1 LVTRLRLKESAVR
14 RNGAQLAKLHHNH
27 RLDLT
32 PNVTLKVSMSD
43 QYTTETQTPDPSELQ
58 KELDQLAG
66 EKAELQDRLLRAQA
80 EFQNSRK
87 RMERERGELFEY
99 ASMEAVRA
107 LLPVL
112 DDFER
117 SLKAESSDKEYV
129 KGMELIYQR
138 FFDGLKKLGLEPIT
152 STGQAFDPHIHH
164 AVDMVETDEAPPDT
178 VLEEFQRGYN
188 FKGRMLRPAMVKV
201 AVQPQAK

>member
-1 LVTRLRLKESAVR
+1 
-14 RNGAQLAKLHHNH
+14 
-27 RLDLT
+27 
-32 PNVTLKVSMSD
+32 MSD
-43 QYTTETQTPDPSELQ
+43 QQTTEVPDPSELQ
-58 KELDQLAG
+58 KELDQLAQ
-66 EKAELQDRLLRAQA
+66 EKAELHDRVLRSQA
-80 EFQNSRK
+80 EFQNFKK
-87 RMERERGELFEY
+87 RVERDRSELFEY

-117 SLKAESSDKEYV
+117 SLKSESSDKEYV

-138 FFDGLKKLGLEPIT
+138 FYDGLKKLGLEPIV
-152 STGQAFDPHIHH
+152 SEGQAFDPHVHH
-164 AVDMVETDEAPPDT
+164 AVDKVETGEAPPDT

-201 AVQPQAK
+201 AVEPLAK

>member
-1 LVTRLRLKESAVR
+1 
-14 RNGAQLAKLHHNH
+14 
-27 RLDLT
+27 
-32 PNVTLKVSMSD
+32 MSD
-43 QYTTETQTPDPSELQ
+43 QHITEAPDPAELQ
-58 KELDQLAG
+58 KELEQLAG
-66 EKAELQDRLLRAQA
+66 EKAELTDRVLRSQA
-80 EFQNSRK
+80 EFQNFKK
-87 RMERERGELFEY
+87 RVERERGELYEY

-117 SLKAESSDKEYV
+117 SLKSESTDKEYV

-138 FFDGLKKLGLEPIT
+138 FFDGLKKLGLEPIV
-152 STGQAFDPHIHH
+152 SEGQAFDPHIHH
-164 AVDMVETDEAPPDT
+164 AVDKVETEEAPADT

-201 AVQPQAK
+201 AVEPQAK

>member
-1 LVTRLRLKESAVR
+1 
-14 RNGAQLAKLHHNH
+14 
-27 RLDLT
+27 
-32 PNVTLKVSMSD
+32 MSD
-43 QYTTETQTPDPSELQ
+43 QTTTEAQAPDPSDLQ
-58 KELDQLAG
+58 RELDQLAG
-66 EKAELQDRLLRAQA
+66 EKAELQDRVLRAQA
-80 EFQNSRK
+80 EFQNFRK
-87 RMERERGELFEY
+87 RMEKERGELYEY

-117 SLKAESSDKEYV
+117 SLKAESADKEYV

-138 FFDGLKKLGLEPIT
+138 FYEGLKKLGLEPIV
-152 STGQAFDPHIHH
+152 SEGQAFDPHVHH
-164 AVDMVETDEAPPDT
+164 AVDMVETDEVPADT

>member
-1 LVTRLRLKESAVR
+1 
-14 RNGAQLAKLHHNH
+14 
-27 RLDLT
+27 
-32 PNVTLKVSMSD
+32 MSD
-43 QYTTETQTPDPSELQ
+43 HTTAEAQAPDPSLLQ

-66 EKAELQDRLLRAQA
+66 EKAELQDRVLRAQA
-80 EFQNSRK
+80 EFQNFK
-87 RMERERGELFEY
+87 RRTEKDRSELFEY

-117 SLKAESSDKEYV
+117 SLRVESADKEYV

-138 FFDGLKKLGLEPIT
+138 FYDGLKKLGLEPIV
-152 STGQAFDPHIHH
+152 SEGQAFDPHVHH
-164 AVDMVETDEAPPDT
+164 AVDMVETDEAPADT

-188 FKGRMLRPAMVKV
+188 FKGRMLRAAMVKV

>member
-1 LVTRLRLKESAVR
+1 
-14 RNGAQLAKLHHNH
+14 
-27 RLDLT
+27 
-32 PNVTLKVSMSD
+32 MSD
-43 QYTTETQTPDPSELQ
+43 QYTTEEQRPDPGELQ
-58 KELDQLAG
+58 KELEQLAG
-66 EKAELQDRLLRAQA
+66 EKAEMQDRLLRGQA
-80 EFQNSRK
+80 EFQNFKK
-87 RMERERGELFEY
+87 RVERERGELYEY

-117 SLKAESSDKEYV
+117 SLKVESADREYV

-138 FFDGLKKLGLEPIT
+138 FFEGLKKLGLEPIV
-152 STGQAFDPHIHH
+152 SAGQPFDPHIHH
-164 AVDMVETDEAPPDT
+164 AVDMVETEDVPPDT

-201 AVQPQAK
+201 AVQPQTK

>member
-1 LVTRLRLKESAVR
+1 
-14 RNGAQLAKLHHNH
+14 
-27 RLDLT
+27 
-32 PNVTLKVSMSD
+32 MSD
-43 QYTTETQTPDPSELQ
+43 QTTTETQAPDPSELQ

-66 EKAELQDRLLRAQA
+66 EKAELQDRVLRAQA
-80 EFQNSRK
+80 EFQNFKK
-87 RMERERGELFEY
+87 RVERERSEMFEY

-117 SLKAESSDKEYV
+117 SLKVESGDKEYV

-138 FFDGLKKLGLEPIT
+138 FYEGLKKLGLEPIV
-152 STGQAFDPHIHH
+152 STGQAFDPHVHH

-201 AVQPQAK
+201 AVPPQAK

>member
-1 LVTRLRLKESAVR
+1 
-14 RNGAQLAKLHHNH
+14 
-27 RLDLT
+27 
-32 PNVTLKVSMSD
+32 MSD
-43 QYTTETQTPDPSELQ
+43 QYTTEAQAPDPDELQ

-66 EKAELQDRLLRAQA
+66 EKAELQDRLLRGQA
-80 EFQNSRK
+80 EFQNFKK
-87 RMERERGELFEY
+87 RVERERSEMYEY

-117 SLKAESSDKEYV
+117 SLKVESGDKEYV

-138 FFDGLKKLGLEPIT
+138 FYDGLKKLGLEPIV
-152 STGQAFDPHIHH
+152 SAGQAFDPHIHH
-164 AVDMVETDEAPPDT
+164 AVDKVETEDTPPDT
-178 VLEEFQRGYN
+178 VLDEFQRGYN

>member
-1 LVTRLRLKESAVR
+1 
-14 RNGAQLAKLHHNH
+14 
-27 RLDLT
+27 
-32 PNVTLKVSMSD
+32 MSD
-43 QYTTETQTPDPSELQ
+43 QTTTEVPDPSELQ

-66 EKAELQDRLLRAQA
+66 EKAELQDRVLRAQA
-80 EFQNSRK
+80 EFQNFKK
-87 RMERERGELFEY
+87 RVERERGELYEY

-117 SLKAESSDKEYV
+117 SLKADPSDKEYV

-138 FFDGLKKLGLEPIT
+138 FYDALKKLGLEPII
-152 STGQAFDPHIHH
+152 SEGQAFDPHIHH
-164 AVDMVETDEAPPDT
+164 AVDKVETEEAAPDT
-178 VLEEFQRGYN
+178 VLEDFQRGYI

>member
-1 LVTRLRLKESAVR
+1 
-14 RNGAQLAKLHHNH
+14 
-27 RLDLT
+27 
-32 PNVTLKVSMSD
+32 MSD
-43 QYTTETQTPDPSELQ
+43 QTTTEPQAPDPSELQ
-58 KELDQLAG
+58 KELEQLAQ
-66 EKAELQDRLLRAQA
+66 EKAELQDRVLRSQA
-80 EFQNSRK
+80 EFQNFRK
-87 RMERERGELFEY
+87 RMERERSELFEY

-117 SLKAESSDKEYV
+117 SLKAESADKEYV

-138 FFDGLKKLGLEPIT
+138 FYEGLKKLGLEPII
-152 STGQAFDPHIHH
+152 SEGEAFDPHVHH
-164 AVDMVETDEAPPDT
+164 AVDMVETEEAPPDT

>member
-1 LVTRLRLKESAVR
+1 
-14 RNGAQLAKLHHNH
+14 
-27 RLDLT
+27 
-32 PNVTLKVSMSD
+32 MSD
-43 QYTTETQTPDPSELQ
+43 QHTTDAQTPDPEQYQ

-66 EKAELQDRLLRAQA
+66 EKAELNDRLLRAQA
-80 EFQNSRK
+80 EFQNFKK
-87 RMERERGELFEY
+87 RVDRERGELYEY
-99 ASMEAVRA
+99 ASMEAARA
-107 LLPVL
+107 MLPVL

-117 SLKAESSDKEYV
+117 SLKVESSDKEYV

-138 FFDGLKKLGLEPIT
+138 FYDALKKLGLEPIV
-152 STGQAFDPHIHH
+152 SAGQVFDPHIHH
-164 AVDMVETDEAPPDT
+164 AVDMVETEEAPADT

>member
-1 LVTRLRLKESAVR
+1 
-14 RNGAQLAKLHHNH
+14 
-27 RLDLT
+27 
-32 PNVTLKVSMSD
+32 MSD
-43 QYTTETQTPDPSELQ
+43 QTTTETPVPDPSEMQ
-58 KELDQLAG
+58 RELDQLAG
-66 EKAELQDRLLRAQA
+66 EKAELQDRVLRSQA
-80 EFQNSRK
+80 EFQNFKK
-87 RMERERGELFEY
+87 RVERERSELFEY

-117 SLKAESSDKEYV
+117 SLKVESGDKEYV

-138 FFDGLKKLGLEPIT
+138 FYEGLKKLGLEPII
-152 STGQAFDPHIHH
+152 SEGQAFDPHVHH
-164 AVDMVETDEAPPDT
+164 AVDKVETEEAAPDT

-201 AVQPQAK
+201 AVEPQAK

>member
-1 LVTRLRLKESAVR
+1 
-14 RNGAQLAKLHHNH
+14 
-27 RLDLT
+27 
-32 PNVTLKVSMSD
+32 MSD
-43 QYTTETQTPDPSELQ
+43 QTTTETQAPDPSELQ

-66 EKAELQDRLLRAQA
+66 EKAELQDRVLRAQA
-80 EFQNSRK
+80 EFQNFKK
-87 RMERERGELFEY
+87 RVERERSEMFEY

-117 SLKAESSDKEYV
+117 SLKAESADKEYV

-138 FFDGLKKLGLEPIT
+138 FFDGLKKLGLEPIV
-152 STGQAFDPHIHH
+152 SIGQPFDPHEHH

-201 AVQPQAK
+201 AVEPQAK

>member
-1 LVTRLRLKESAVR
+1 
-14 RNGAQLAKLHHNH
+14 
-27 RLDLT
+27 
-32 PNVTLKVSMSD
+32 MSD
-43 QYTTETQTPDPSELQ
+43 QTTTEAQAPDPSELQ

-66 EKAELQDRLLRAQA
+66 EKAEMQDRILRAQA
-80 EFQNSRK
+80 EFQNFKK
-87 RMERERGELFEY
+87 RTERERSELFEY

-117 SLKAESSDKEYV
+117 SLKVESADKEYV

-138 FFDGLKKLGLEPIT
+138 FYDALKKLGLEPIV
-152 STGQAFDPHIHH
+152 SAGQPFDPHVHH
-164 AVDMVETDEAPPDT
+164 AVDMVETDEAPADT

-188 FKGRMLRPAMVKV
+188 FKGRMLRAAMVKV
-201 AVQPQAK
+201 AVEPQAK

>member
-1 LVTRLRLKESAVR
+1 M
-14 RNGAQLAKLHHNH
+14 
-27 RLDLT
+27 
-32 PNVTLKVSMSD
+32 SMSD
-43 QYTTETQTPDPSELQ
+43 PHTTEAQAPDPSELQ
-58 KELDQLAG
+58 RELEQLAG
-66 EKAELQDRLLRAQA
+66 EKAEMHDRLLRGQA
-80 EFQNSRK
+80 EFQNFKK
-87 RMERERGELFEY
+87 RVEKERGELYEY

-117 SLKAESSDKEYV
+117 SLKVESADKEYV

-138 FFDGLKKLGLEPIT
+138 FYDGLKKLGLEPII
-152 STGQAFDPHIHH
+152 SEGQAFDPHVHH
-164 AVDMVETDEAPPDT
+164 AVDMVETEDLPPDT

>member
-1 LVTRLRLKESAVR
+1 
-14 RNGAQLAKLHHNH
+14 
-27 RLDLT
+27 
-32 PNVTLKVSMSD
+32 MSD
-43 QYTTETQTPDPSELQ
+43 QTTTEAEAPDPSEFQ

-66 EKAELQDRLLRAQA
+66 EKAELHDRLLRAQA
-80 EFQNSRK
+80 EFQNFRK
-87 RMERERGELFEY
+87 RVERERGELYEY

-117 SLKAESSDKEYV
+117 SLKVESADKEYV

-138 FFDGLKKLGLEPIT
+138 FYEGLKKLGLEPIV
-152 STGQAFDPHIHH
+152 SEGEAFNPHVHH
-164 AVDMVETDEAPPDT
+164 AVDMVETEDAPADT

>member
-1 LVTRLRLKESAVR
+1 
-14 RNGAQLAKLHHNH
+14 
-27 RLDLT
+27 
-32 PNVTLKVSMSD
+32 MSD
-43 QYTTETQTPDPSELQ
+43 QTTTETQAPDPGELQ

-66 EKAELQDRLLRAQA
+66 EKAELQDRVLRAQA
-80 EFQNSRK
+80 EFQNFKK
-87 RMERERGELFEY
+87 RVERERSEMFEY

-117 SLKAESSDKEYV
+117 SLKVESADKEYV

-138 FFDGLKKLGLEPIT
+138 FFDGLKKLGLEPIV
-152 STGQAFDPHIHH
+152 STGEPFNPHVHH
-164 AVDMVETDEAPPDT
+164 AVDMVETDEAPADT

>member
-1 LVTRLRLKESAVR
+1 
-14 RNGAQLAKLHHNH
+14 
-27 RLDLT
+27 
-32 PNVTLKVSMSD
+32 MSD
-43 QYTTETQTPDPSELQ
+43 QTTTETQAPDPSELQ
-58 KELDQLAG
+58 RELDQLAG
-66 EKAELQDRLLRAQA
+66 EKAELQDRVLRAQA
-80 EFQNSRK
+80 EFQNFKK
-87 RMERERGELFEY
+87 RVERERSEMFEY

-129 KGMELIYQR
+129 KGMELIYSR
-138 FFDGLKKLGLEPIT
+138 FYDGLKKLGLEPIV
-152 STGQAFDPHIHH
+152 SLDQPFDPHIHH

-201 AVQPQAK
+201 AVEPQAK

>member
-1 LVTRLRLKESAVR
+1 
-14 RNGAQLAKLHHNH
+14 
-27 RLDLT
+27 
-32 PNVTLKVSMSD
+32 MSD
-43 QYTTETQTPDPSELQ
+43 QTTTEAQAPDPGELQ
-58 KELDQLAG
+58 KELEQLAG
-66 EKAELQDRLLRAQA
+66 EKAELQDRVLRAQA
-80 EFQNSRK
+80 EFQNFRK
-87 RMERERGELFEY
+87 RMEKERGELFEY

-117 SLKAESSDKEYV
+117 SRKVESAANAYV

-138 FFDGLKKLGLEPIT
+138 FYEGLKKLGLEPIV
-152 STGQAFDPHIHH
+152 SEGLAFDPHIHH
-164 AVDMVETDEAPPDT
+164 AVDMVETDEAPADT
-178 VLEEFQRGYN
+178 VLEEYQRGYN

>member
-1 LVTRLRLKESAVR
+1 
-14 RNGAQLAKLHHNH
+14 
-27 RLDLT
+27 
-32 PNVTLKVSMSD
+32 MSD
-43 QYTTETQTPDPSELQ
+43 QITTQGDPSELQ
-58 KELDQLAG
+58 KELDQLAM

-80 EFQNSRK
+80 EFQNFRK
-87 RMERERGELFEY
+87 RVEKERGELYEY

-138 FFDGLKKLGLEPIT
+138 FYDGLKKLGLEPII
-152 STGQAFDPHIHH
+152 SQGEPFDPHVHH
-164 AVDMVETDEAPPDT
+164 AVDTVETDEAPPDT

>member
-1 LVTRLRLKESAVR
+1 M
-14 RNGAQLAKLHHNH
+14 N
-27 RLDLT
+27 
-32 PNVTLKVSMSD
+32 D
-43 QYTTETQTPDPSELQ
+43 QTTTEPQAPDPSELQ
-58 KELDQLAG
+58 KELDQLAQ
-66 EKAELQDRLLRAQA
+66 EKAELQDRVLRSQA
-80 EFQNSRK
+80 EFQNFRK
-87 RMERERGELFEY
+87 RVDRERSELFEY

-117 SLKAESSDKEYV
+117 SLKAESADKEYV

-138 FFDGLKKLGLEPIT
+138 FYEGLKKLGLEPII
-152 STGQAFDPHIHH
+152 SQGEAFDPHVHH
-164 AVDMVETDEAPPDT
+164 AVDMVETEDAPSDT